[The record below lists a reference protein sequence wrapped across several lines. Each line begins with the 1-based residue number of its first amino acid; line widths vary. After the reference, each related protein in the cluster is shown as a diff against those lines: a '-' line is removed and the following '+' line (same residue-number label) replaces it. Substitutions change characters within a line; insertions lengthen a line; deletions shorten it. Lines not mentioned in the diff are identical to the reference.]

1 MVSVDV
7 KHHVYLLTFMCVNL
21 IARIYNKPDYNDD
34 DDDDDDDDAQ
44 SAVSYTSGG
53 KAKK

>member
-1 MVSVDV
+1 
-7 KHHVYLLTFMCVNL
+7 MCVNL
-21 IARIYNKPDYNDD
+21 IAHIYNKPDYNDD
-34 DDDDDDDDAQ
+34 NDDDDDDDEAQ

>member
-1 MVSVDV
+1 
-7 KHHVYLLTFMCVNL
+7 MCVNL
-21 IARIYNKPDYNDD
+21 IAHIYNKPDYNDDNDD
-34 DDDDDDDDAQ
+34 DDDDDDDDDEAQ